1 MSYTVAT
8 TTRFERLARKF
19 RREHP
24 ELRARLARV
33 LRDLAT
39 DPHQQ
44 RLDLHPLR
52 GQMEGF
58 HAVRIDHS
66 YRIVL
71 VIQVSEREITL
82 HDIGSHD
89 EVYR

>member
-1 MSYTVAT
+1 MSYAVT
-8 TTRFERLARKF
+8 TTPRFERLVRKF
-19 RREHP
+19 RRDHP
-24 ELRARLARV
+24 ELQGRLARV

-39 DPHQQ
+39 DPHQP

-52 GQMEGF
+52 GRLDGY
-58 HAVRIDHS
+58 HAVRIDYS
-66 YRIVL
+66 NRIVL
-71 VIQVSEREITL
+71 TIQVSEREITL

>member
-1 MSYTVAT
+1 MYELFVTPY
-8 TTRFERLARKF
+8 FERELRKF
-19 RREHP
+19 RRAHP
-24 ELRARLARV
+24 ELRQRLARV
-33 LRDLAT
+33 FDDLEQ
-39 DPHQQ
+39 DPHQP

-52 GQMEGF
+52 GQKEGF
-58 HAVRIDHS
+58 HAVRIDYS

-82 HDIGSHD
+82 HDIGGHD